1 MIPQA
6 LTHTVFRNYLAGNF
20 FGLNGMWILRIVAG
34 WLAWDL
40 TGSAGFT
47 GLVAFLNFAPT
58 IVSGPFFGVVADRV
72 DPRHGIILTQTLQLL
87 IGATLFWMTLAD
99 AVTVPA
105 LLAVSLG
112 IGLAASAYHPMRM
125 ALAPRLVPSEILPQA
140 VAMTAVNFNTT
151 RMVGPAVG
159 GWMIHEYGVATA
171 AGVAAALYIPQILA
185 FMLMPAQPPME
196 TEREGPGGARGVF
209 QDLREGARYAWER
222 PMIRDAILLTAIS
235 AVPARGALE
244 LLPAA
249 ADGLY
254 GRGAGGFGA
263 LTAAAGAGAV
273 ISAIW
278 MARGRASPETMR
290 RRALVCA
297 ALGLVLVVALG
308 LIHSW
313 PVAVAAVTGMGF
325 LGTVVGVS
333 NQTVVQVM
341 TPDGRRGRVMSM
353 WLLMAIGGT
362 SLGAIGIGALADLVG
377 LRPALIGAGA
387 ATMLALAWLATRP
400 VREEAE
406 AGP

>member
-6 LTHTVFRNYLAGNF
+6 LTHSVFRNYLAGNF

-40 TGSAGFT
+40 TGSAALT

-87 IGATLFWMTLAD
+87 LGVVLFGMAMMG

-105 LLAVSLG
+105 LLAISLG
-112 IGLAASAYHPMRM
+112 IGMAASAYHPMRM
-125 ALAPRLVPSEILPQA
+125 ALAPRLVPAEVLPQA
-140 VAMTAVNFNTT
+140 VAMTALNFNTT
-151 RMVGPAVG
+151 RMLGPALG
-159 GWMIHEYGVATA
+159 GWMIAAYGVETA

-185 FMLMPAQPPME
+185 FIIMPAHPPAKP
-196 TEREGPGGARGVF
+196 EREGPGGLRGMF
-209 QDLREGARYAWER
+209 EDLSEGARYAWDR
-222 PMIRDAILLTAIS
+222 PLIRDAILLTAIS

-254 GRGAGGFGA
+254 GRGAGGFGI

-273 ISAIW
+273 VSAIW
-278 MARGRASPETMR
+278 MARGRASAETMR

-297 ALGLVLVVALG
+297 ALGLALVVALG

-333 NQTVVQVM
+333 CQTVVQVL

-362 SLGAIGIGALADLVG
+362 SLGAIGIGALADAVG

-387 ATMLALAWLATRP
+387 VTMLALGWLAVRP
-400 VREEAE
+400 VEAE